1 MSTPAH
7 GPLRPL
13 LAAGLLALLAGGCSG
28 SPLGARLAGSFP
40 GVGNTD
46 PAGTGTPAAA
56 SSTAGTTPETPVLTT
71 PVPADQTKAGQGKT
85 APPTPGPARTD
96 PSKTTSA
103 PADPSAG
110 TAAAGGAG
118 SKPAGKGPSEVRPS
132 TPAPYR
138 VTIQLPQADPAAP
151 AEALTQALRA
161 AGLSFEVESI
171 ERVPA
176 AAPASAPAAPIS
188 TPAPAPR

>member
-1 MSTPAH
+1 MNTPAH
-7 GPLRPL
+7 GPIRPL
-13 LAAGLLALLAGGCSG
+13 LAASLLALLAGGCSG
-28 SPLGARLAGSFP
+28 SPFGARLAGSFP
-40 GVGNTD
+40 G
-46 PAGTGTPAAA
+46 A
-56 SSTAGTTPETPVLTT
+56 SSTAGTRQETPVLTT
-71 PVPADQTKAGQGKT
+71 PVPADQTTTGQGKT
-85 APPTPGPARTD
+85 APPTPGQARTD
-96 PSKTTSA
+96 PSKTASA

-110 TAAAGGAG
+110 TAAADGAG
-118 SKPAGKGPSEVRPS
+118 IKPAGKGSSGVRPS

-176 AAPASAPAAPIS
+176 AAPASAPAAPVS